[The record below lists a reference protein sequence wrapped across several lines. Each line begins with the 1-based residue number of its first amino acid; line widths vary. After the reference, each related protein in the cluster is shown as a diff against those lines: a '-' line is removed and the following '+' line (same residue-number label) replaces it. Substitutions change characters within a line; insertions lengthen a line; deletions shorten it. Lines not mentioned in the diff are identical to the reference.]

1 MIFIPVKCF
10 QKAGLIWSSFSKR
23 ITLFCGS
30 DLKHGPHF
38 LREKANGRGYSL
50 QKIQENN
57 EAEIM
62 QVVLSEAQE
71 SYKEDI
77 IMVLNSDNVDQQEGN
92 VERIVEW
99 LNSWVATRM

>member
-1 MIFIPVKCF
+1 
-10 QKAGLIWSSFSKR
+10 
-23 ITLFCGS
+23 
-30 DLKHGPHF
+30 
-38 LREKANGRGYSL
+38 L

-77 IMVLNSDNVDQQEGN
+77 IMLLNSDNVDQQEEN
-92 VERIVEW
+92 VERIVDW
-99 LNSWVATRM
+99 LNNWVATKM